1 MPKNLMPNVLRHR
14 HCFNE
19 KGCVSLDQTHDPGTD
34 GANRRASS
42 QQTAPAKP
50 MTRNGAELRVGTA
63 GWTDKTLTPKGVFYP
78 DDVKTPEDRLRYY
91 ASRFSIV
98 EADMGFYAIP
108 DRLITERWVE
118 RTPDDF
124 VFNMKAHALMTGHA
138 TDVARLPKHLRDEI
152 PESLGPRI
160 YAKDLPI
167 ELRDE
172 VWRLFRTAAQPLAE
186 RGKLGAILL
195 QFAPWIK
202 PNMQTPAMLA
212 RVREQLGDLPVA
224 VEFRDPA
231 WMEPRLRE
239 RLWAQ
244 LTEYGITY
252 VIPDTPQGTKTSMPI
267 APAVTTP
274 DLAIVRMHGRRSE
287 MWGAREATVLE
298 KYRYL
303 YDAGEL
309 EEWLTLIL
317 ELAEEAERVH
327 VIFNNCYANYG
338 TTNALE
344 FAGMLTA
351 SS

>member
-1 MPKNLMPNVLRHR
+1 M
-14 HCFNE
+14 
-19 KGCVSLDQTHDPGTD
+19 HDPGTED
-34 GANRRASS
+34 ARDRAAALESV
-42 QQTAPAKP
+42 PATP
-50 MTRNGAELRVGTA
+50 FRRNGAEIRVGTA
-63 GWTDKTLTPKGVFYP
+63 GWTDKTLLAKGVFYP
-78 DDVKTPEDRLRYY
+78 DEATTPEARLRYY
-91 ASRFSIV
+91 ASRFCLA

-108 DRLITERWVE
+108 DRLVTEHWAE

-124 VFNMKAHALMTGHA
+124 VFNLKAHALMTGHA
-138 TDVARLPKHLRDEI
+138 TDVKRLPRHLRDEI
-152 PESLGPRI
+152 PESLGTRV

-172 VWRLFRTAAQPLAE
+172 VWRLFRAAAEPLAE

-202 PNMQTPAMLA
+202 PSKQTPAMLA
-212 RVREQLGDLPVA
+212 RAREQLGDLPIA

-231 WMEPRLRE
+231 WLEPRLRE
-239 RLWAQ
+239 RVWAQ
-244 LTEYGITY
+244 LTEHGMTY
-252 VIPDTPQGTKTSMPI
+252 VVPDTPQGTKTSMPI

-274 DLAIVRMHGRRSE
+274 ELAIVRMHGRRAE
-287 MWGAREATVLE
+287 MWGAREASVLE

-303 YDAGEL
+303 YDAAEL
-309 EEWLTLIL
+309 EDWLTLIL

-344 FAGMLTA
+344 FAGMLAA
-351 SS
+351 S

>member
-1 MPKNLMPNVLRHR
+1 V
-14 HCFNE
+14 
-19 KGCVSLDQTHDPGTD
+19 DQTHDPGAV
-34 GANRRASS
+34 GAAARASS
-42 QQTAPAKP
+42 VENAPATP
-50 MTRNGAELRVGTA
+50 MARNGAQLRIGTA
-63 GWTDKTLTPKGVFYP
+63 GWTDKTITVKGVFYP
-78 DDVKTPEDRLRYY
+78 DDVKSPEARLRYY

-108 DRLITERWVE
+108 DRLVTERWAE

-138 TDVARLPKHLRDEI
+138 TDVARLPRHLRDEI
-152 PESLGPRI
+152 PDALGRRI
-160 YAKDLPI
+160 YAKDLPL
-167 ELRDE
+167 ELRNE
-172 VWRLFRTAAQPLAE
+172 VWRLFRVAAEPLAD

-202 PNMQTPAMLA
+202 PSKQTPAMLA
-212 RVREQLGDLPVA
+212 RVREQLGDLPIA

-239 RLWAQ
+239 RVWAQ
-244 LTEYGITY
+244 LAELAMTY
-252 VIPDTPQGTKTSMPI
+252 VVPDTPQGTNTSMPI

-274 DLAIVRMHGRRSE
+274 GLTIVRMHGRRSE
-287 MWGAREATVLE
+287 TWGAREASVVE

-303 YDAGEL
+303 YDAAEL
-309 EEWLTLIL
+309 EQWLALIL
-317 ELAEEAERVH
+317 ELAQEAERVH

-344 FAGMLTA
+344 FAGMLHA

>member
-1 MPKNLMPNVLRHR
+1 V
-14 HCFNE
+14 
-19 KGCVSLDQTHDPGTD
+19 DQSHDPGP
-34 GANRRASS
+34 GEARRRAAAVE
-42 QQTAPAKP
+42 APPAEPVSRK
-50 MTRNGAELRVGTA
+50 GARIRVGTA
-63 GWTDKTLTPKGVFYP
+63 GWTDKTLTAKGVFYP
-78 DDVKTPEDRLRYY
+78 DDAKTPETRLRYY
-91 ASRFSIV
+91 ASRFSVV

-108 DRLITERWVE
+108 DPLVTERWAE

-124 VFNMKAHALMTGHA
+124 VFNLKAHALMTGHA
-138 TDVARLPKHLRDEI
+138 TDAARLPRDIRDQI

-172 VWRLFRTAAQPLAE
+172 VWRRFRRAAAPLAE

-202 PNMQTPAMLA
+202 PNKQTPAMLA
-212 RVREQLGDLPVA
+212 RAREQLGDLPVA

-239 RLWAQ
+239 RVWAQ
-244 LTEYGITY
+244 LAEQGMTY
-252 VIPDTPQGTKTSMPI
+252 VVPDTPQGTKTSMPV

-274 DLAIVRMHGRRSE
+274 ALAIVRLHGHRAE
-287 MWGAREATVLE
+287 MWGAREASVLE

-303 YDAGEL
+303 YDAAEL

-317 ELAEEAERVH
+317 ELAEEAEQVH

-344 FAGMLTA
+344 FAGMVA
-351 SS
+351 GSSS

>member
-1 MPKNLMPNVLRHR
+1 VIVD
-14 HCFNE
+14 E
-19 KGCVSLDQTHDPGTD
+19 THDPGAD
-34 GANRRASS
+34 GAGRRASS
-42 QQTAPAKP
+42 VATPPADPLAQKS
-50 MTRNGAELRVGTA
+50 AQILVGTA
-63 GWTDKTLTPKGVFYP
+63 GWTDKTLTAKGVFYP
-78 DDVKTPEDRLRYY
+78 DDARTPETRLRYY
-91 ASRFSIV
+91 ASRFPVV

-108 DRLITERWVE
+108 DRLVTERWAE

-124 VFNMKAHALMTGHA
+124 VFSLKAHALMTGHA
-138 TDVARLPKHLRDEI
+138 TDIARLPKHLREEI
-152 PESLGPRI
+152 PEALGTRI
-160 YAKDLPI
+160 YAKDLPL

-172 VWRLFRTAAQPLAE
+172 VWRLFRLAAEPLAE

-202 PNMQTPAMLA
+202 PNKQTPAMLA
-212 RVREQLGDLPVA
+212 RVRAQMGDLPVA
-224 VEFRDPA
+224 VEFRDPS

-239 RLWAQ
+239 RVWALLRDQ
-244 LTEYGITY
+244 GMTY
-252 VIPDTPQGTKTSMPI
+252 VVPDTPQGTKTSMPI

-274 DLAIVRMHGRRSE
+274 ELAIVRMHGRRSD
-287 MWGAREATVLE
+287 MWGAREASVAE

-303 YDAGEL
+303 YDAAEL

-344 FAGMLTA
+344 MAGMLNATE
-351 SS
+351 